1 MALKIS
7 RINSRFLPLAVVLV
21 ILVLL
26 MPRSARLNLEYKKGS
41 PWTGETIISEFD
53 FPILK
58 TQEQIFDE
66 KEAKGGKVVPYYRY
80 SDEVTARVSR
90 SVQSLDFGGKDLL
103 KAYVVDAVDA
113 VYESGVRSD
122 ASPKMGRGYGEVST
136 DVLMVQRNKRA
147 TKFPASEVYT
157 VSTAKTLL
165 AQRLED
171 KGVNADSLLRHA
183 GVYQLIEPNLVFDR
197 SMTELAYASNPDAV
211 SPTSGM
217 VRSDQKLVSHGEIVT
232 PEIAQLLDSYEAEY
246 NKVNGYG
253 GPRAL
258 LYVGNFLMA
267 LILVVVLYLSIL
279 YTNPK
284 VLDDTRRYLYL
295 LTIFILSA
303 VIAFVVER
311 FRPQLMYLVP
321 FPVMAMYLMAFFKKR
336 VVLPV
341 YMVSLLPLLVFSRG
355 GMEYFVIF
363 LSAGLVSMTVFER
376 FSRGWLQ
383 FVHAIIIFG
392 VEMLVFAAF
401 RLLEAGFSGAL
412 WINLIWLFMG
422 SMFLV
427 AMYPLIYLFE
437 RIFGLASTSKLV
449 ELTDT
454 NNRLLRLMSVKAP
467 GTFQHSLQ
475 VMNLCD
481 AAARAV
487 GAHVALVRAG
497 ALYHDIGKMKN
508 PLCFIE
514 NESSNPGAGK
524 YHDGLSPR
532 ESARDILR
540 HVPDGIELAKEYKLP
555 QVLQDFILSHHGTSA
570 TGYFLNTYLSEGGD
584 PADTADFYYKGMKPV
599 TKEQTI
605 LMICDSVEAASRTLK
620 EFTPEALEKFVNG
633 IVDGKIKSGQLDE
646 ANISVKDLNT
656 IREVLR
662 SNLQQ
667 IYHERIVYPKAD

>member
-1 MALKIS
+1 MSLRVSKV
-7 RINSRFLPLAVVLV
+7 NSRFIPLALVLAV
-21 ILVLL
+21 MVLL
-26 MPRSARLNLEYKKGS
+26 MPRNARLNLEYRKGS

-58 TQEQIFDE
+58 TQEEIFNE
-66 KEAKGGKVVPYYRY
+66 KEANGSKVILYYRY
-80 SDEVTARVSR
+80 SEDVAPRVSR
-90 SVQSLDFGGKDLL
+90 SVQALDFGKKESL
-103 KAYVVDAVDA
+103 KPIVLTALAE

-122 ASPKMGRGYGEVST
+122 ATPRMGRGYGEVSK
-136 DVLMVQRNKRA
+136 DVLMVQHDKRA
-147 TKFPASEVYT
+147 TKYPASEVYT
-157 VSTAKTLL
+157 VSDVKALL
-165 AQRLED
+165 VSRLENT
-171 KGVNADSLLRHA
+171 GVNADSLFRHA
-183 GVYQLIEPNLVFDR
+183 DVYDHLETNLVYDQ

-217 VRSDQKLVSHGEIVT
+217 VRTDQKIVSKGEIVT
-232 PEIAQLLDSYEAEY
+232 PEIAQLIDSYVAEY

-253 GPRAL
+253 GPRFL
-258 LYVGNFLMA
+258 LYVGDALMA
-267 LILVVVLYLSIL
+267 LLLVLVLYFSIL

-284 VLDDTRRYLYL
+284 VLEDTRRYLYL
-295 LTIFILSA
+295 LTVFTISA

-311 FRPQLMYLVP
+311 LRPELMYIIP

-341 YMVSLLPLLVFSRG
+341 YMVSLLPLLVFCRG
-355 GMEYFVIF
+355 GMEYFVIY
-363 LSAGLVSMTVFER
+363 LVAGLVSMTVFER

-383 FVHAIIIFG
+383 FVHAIIVFG
-392 VEMLVFAAF
+392 VEMLVFSAF
-401 RLLEAGFSGAL
+401 RLLEAGFYGAV
-412 WINLIWLFMG
+412 WINLIWLFIG
-422 SMFLV
+422 AMFLV
-427 AMYPLIYLFE
+427 AMYPLIFLFE
-437 RIFGLASTSKLV
+437 RMFGLASTSKLV

-454 NNRLLRLMSVKAP
+454 NNRLLRLMSAKAP

-481 AAARAV
+481 AAARAI

-514 NESSNPGAGK
+514 NESSNPEAGK
-524 YHDGLSPR
+524 YHDGLSAK
-532 ESARDILR
+532 ESARDIIR
-540 HVPDGIELAKEYKLP
+540 HVPDGIELAKEYRLP
-555 QVLQDFILSHHGTSA
+555 RVIQDFILSHHGTSA

-584 PADTADFYYKGMKPV
+584 PDDVADFYYKGMKPL

-605 LMICDSVEAASRTLK
+605 LMICDSVEAASRTLR
-620 EFTPEALEKFVNG
+620 EFTPEALDSFVNS
-633 IVDGKIKSGQLDE
+633 IVDGKIKAGQLDE
-646 ANISVKDLNT
+646 ASISVKDINT
-656 IREVLR
+656 IRQVLK

>member
-1 MALKIS
+1 MAFRIS
-7 RINSRFLPLAVVLV
+7 RIHRRFIPLVAVLA

-26 MPRSARLNLEYKKGS
+26 MPRSARLNLEYRKGS

-53 FPILK
+53 FPVLK

-66 KEAKGGKVVPYYRY
+66 KETKGGKVVPYYRY
-80 SDEVTARVSR
+80 SEEVNSRVSR
-90 SVQSLDFGGKDLL
+90 SVQALDFGRKESF
-103 KAYVVDAVDA
+103 KADVLAAVEE
-113 VYESGVRSD
+113 VYESGIRSD
-122 ASPKMGRGYGEVST
+122 ATPKMGRGYGEVSAE
-136 DVLMVQRNKRA
+136 VLMVQRNKRA
-147 TKFPASEVYT
+147 TKFPASEVHT
-157 VSTAKTLL
+157 VSDAKEYI
-165 AQRLED
+165 ASRLE
-171 KGVNADSLLRHA
+171 GVNADSLLRHA
-183 GVYQLIEPNLVFDR
+183 GVYQLLEPNLVFDK

-217 VRSDQKLVSHGEIVT
+217 IKADQKIVSRGEIVT

-258 LYVGNFLMA
+258 LYVGDILMA
-267 LILVVVLYLSIL
+267 LLLVVVLYLSIL

-284 VLDDTRRYLYL
+284 VLDDTPRYLYL
-295 LTIFILSA
+295 LTVFTISA

-311 FRPQLMYLVP
+311 LRPQLMYLIP
-321 FPVMAMYLMAFFKKR
+321 FPVLAMYLMAFFKKR
-336 VVLPV
+336 VVLPA
-341 YMVSLLPLLVFSRG
+341 YMVSLLPLLVFCRG
-355 GMEYFVIF
+355 GMEFFVIF
-363 LSAGLVSMTVFER
+363 LAAGLVSMLVFER

-383 FVHAIIIFG
+383 FVHAIIVFG
-392 VEMLVFAAF
+392 VEMLVFVAF

-412 WINLIWLFMG
+412 WINLIWLFIG

-454 NNRLLRLMSVKAP
+454 NNRLLRLLSVKAP

-481 AAARAV
+481 AAARAI

-524 YHDGLSPR
+524 YHDGLSAKD
-532 ESARDILR
+532 SARDIIR
-540 HVPDGIELAKEYKLP
+540 HVQDGMELAKEYKLP
-555 QVLQDFILSHHGTSA
+555 QVIQEFILSHHGTSP
-570 TGYFLNTYLSEGGD
+570 TGFFLNTYLSEGGD
-584 PADTADFYYKGMKPV
+584 PSDVAEFYYKGMKPQ

-605 LMICDSVEAASRTLK
+605 LMLCDSVEAASRTLK

-633 IVDGKIKSGQLDE
+633 IVDGKIKAGQLDD
-646 ANISVKDLNT
+646 ASISVKELNT
-656 IREVLR
+656 IRKVLR
-662 SNLQQ
+662 NNLQQ

>member
-1 MALKIS
+1 MAFRIS
-7 RINSRFLPLAVVLV
+7 RIHRRFIPLVAVLA

-26 MPRSARLNLEYKKGS
+26 MPRSARLNLEYRKGS

-66 KEAKGGKVVPYYRY
+66 KEANGGKVVPYYRY
-80 SDEVTARVSR
+80 SEEVTGRVSR
-90 SVQSLDFGGKDLL
+90 SVHALDFGKKEAF
-103 KAYVVDAVDA
+103 KADVLAAVGDA
-113 VYESGVRSD
+113 YESGIRSD

-136 DVLMVQRNKRA
+136 EVLMVQRNKRA

-157 VSTAKTLL
+157 VSDAKEFI
-165 AQRLED
+165 ASRLE
-171 KGVNADSLLRHA
+171 GVNADSLLRHA
-183 GVYQLIEPNLVFDR
+183 GVYQLLEPNLVFDR

-217 VRSDQKLVSHGEIVT
+217 IKADQKIVSRGEIVT

-258 LYVGNFLMA
+258 LYVGDILMA
-267 LILVVVLYLSIL
+267 LLLVVVLYLSIL

-284 VLDDTRRYLYL
+284 VLDDTPRYLYL
-295 LTIFILSA
+295 LTVFMISA

-311 FRPQLMYLVP
+311 LRPQLMYLIP
-321 FPVMAMYLMAFFKKR
+321 FPVLAMYLMAFFKKR
-336 VVLPV
+336 VVLPA
-341 YMVSLLPLLVFSRG
+341 YMVSLLPLLVFCRG
-355 GMEYFVIF
+355 GMEFFVIF
-363 LSAGLVSMTVFER
+363 LAAGLVSMLVFER

-383 FVHAIIIFG
+383 FVHAIIVFG
-392 VEMLVFAAF
+392 VEMLVFIAF

-412 WINLIWLFMG
+412 WINLIWLFIG

-454 NNRLLRLMSVKAP
+454 NNRLLRLLSVKAP

-481 AAARAV
+481 AAAREI

-514 NESSNPGAGK
+514 NESSNPGAVK
-524 YHDGLSPR
+524 YHDGLSAK
-532 ESARDILR
+532 ESARDIIR
-540 HVPDGIELAKEYKLP
+540 HVQDGMELAKEYKLP
-555 QVLQDFILSHHGTSA
+555 AVIQDFILSHHGTSP

-584 PADTADFYYKGMKPV
+584 PSDVAEFYYKGKKPQ

-633 IVDGKIKSGQLDE
+633 IVDGKIKAGQLDE

-656 IREVLR
+656 IRKVLR
-662 SNLQQ
+662 NNLQQ